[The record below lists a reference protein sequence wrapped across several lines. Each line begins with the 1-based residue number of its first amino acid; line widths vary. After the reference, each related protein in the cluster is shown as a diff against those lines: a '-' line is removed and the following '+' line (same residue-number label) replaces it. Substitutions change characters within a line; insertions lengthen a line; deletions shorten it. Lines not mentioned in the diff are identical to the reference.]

1 MAMGS
6 ASLGRLKPP
15 DGGSKALLIVKDD
28 VVAHQS
34 RSEEPNIECMEQKS
48 KPLGPLQEL
57 DNVVLK
63 VIGTF

>member
-1 MAMGS
+1 M
-6 ASLGRLKPP
+6 
-15 DGGSKALLIVKDD
+15 IVKDD

-34 RSEEPNIECMEQKS
+34 RSGEPNIERMEQKS

-63 VIGTF
+63 VIETF